1 MSSGRYEY
9 NKIMKKIKKL
19 FIATGVMSLCG
30 ILAGGIIIMKR
41 NYGKQVVRL
50 EQQVENNCRTI
61 YVAGCHI
68 ASGTVIQKNM
78 LEQKKAFTDLATSYF
93 LQDGD
98 IGKMSAVDIEK
109 GSYML
114 HSMVLEEDI
123 DASLREE
130 EFGMLHLNSNLAE
143 NDFVDVRILYPTGEN
158 YTVLSKVRLRN
169 LSLEKNDCFFWLKEE
184 EILMMH
190 SAIVDTYI
198 HEGAKLYT
206 AKYVKPSAQ
215 KASTVNYDPS
225 AQVQE
230 LIRNNPNIVEVASK
244 KLSVARRESMEKRIQ
259 QYLEQHPE
267 GTENKTKNTEAFG
280 GRNAEVQDVQ

>member
-1 MSSGRYEY
+1 MG
-9 NKIMKKIKKL
+9 
-19 FIATGVMSLCG
+19 LCG
-30 ILAGGIIIMKR
+30 VLAGGVSMIKR
-41 NYGKQVVRL
+41 NYGKKIVYL
-50 EQQVENNCRTI
+50 ERQVEDNCRTI
-61 YVAGCHI
+61 YVAGSHI

-78 LEQKKAFTDLATSYF
+78 LEQRKAFTDLAARYF
-93 LQDGD
+93 LQEGD
-98 IGKMSAVDIEK
+98 IGKISAVDIEK
-109 GSYML
+109 GSYVL
-114 HSMVLEEDI
+114 HSMVLPEEI

-169 LSLEKNDCFFWLKEE
+169 LSLENNDCFFWLKEE

-230 LIRNNPNIVEVASK
+230 LIRNNPNIVDVASK

-259 QYLEQHPE
+259 NYLEQYPQ
-267 GTENKTKNTEAFG
+267 GTESKTKNTEAFG
-280 GRNAEVQDVQ
+280 GRNAEVEDAQ